1 MVVPQSIE
9 KKSRNKYTVDDCVF
23 MTLRSGYVKNNW
35 LMFHE
40 IQQKIVNAY
49 AGWFGEEYARKK
61 RFYGE
66 NTISACIRNMRKD
79 RCREL
84 YDLPRYG
91 EIVIKRKR
99 HNSKG
104 YEYKFNLKGE

>member
-1 MVVPQSIE
+1 MGVPKSIE

-23 MTLRSGYVKNNW
+23 MTLRSGNLKNNW

-66 NTISACIRNMRKD
+66 PTISACIRNMRKD
-79 RCREL
+79 KCRDAYEL
-84 YDLPRYG
+84 PKYG
-91 EIVIKRKR
+91 EVIEKRKR

-104 YEYKFNLKGE
+104 YEYKLILKGE